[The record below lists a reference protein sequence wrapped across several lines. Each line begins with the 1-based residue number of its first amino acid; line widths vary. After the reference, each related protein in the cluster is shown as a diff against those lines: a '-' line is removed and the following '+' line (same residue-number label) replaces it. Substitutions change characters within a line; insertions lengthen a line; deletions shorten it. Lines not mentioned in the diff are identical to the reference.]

1 MKWKKAVFYV
11 LITIFDVAFFYC
23 IMNATYDNFIYREK
37 VLLWAILTSVS
48 ITAVFILMPILV
60 SKKGVGK

>member
-11 LITIFDVAFFYC
+11 LFTIFEVVFLYC
-23 IMNATYDNFIYREK
+23 IMNASYGDFIYREK